1 MEHLPEAIQ
10 ASELLDEKYGV
21 ATNIWSVT
29 SYKCLIED
37 VQDAEREQ
45 IRNGK
50 EVEPISRPVSKKKWV
65 SYCSF

>member
-1 MEHLPEAIQ
+1 MGSGAILPEVIQ

-50 EVEPISRPVSKKKWV
+50 RSETLFCVLSRR
-65 SYCSF
+65 